1 MLGSMVPVVV
11 HFFGLKLKCEG
22 LLKVIQ
28 ACFILIEESSVTVKE
43 ITYLD

>member
-1 MLGSMVPVVV
+1 MLGSMVLVVV
-11 HFFGLKLKCEG
+11 NCGELKCEG

-43 ITYLD
+43 KTYLD